1 MGIDKNM
8 IKSNTV
14 SMKTA
19 ISIPDDLF
27 KEVDRLADEKKTSR
41 SKIFCSA
48 VTLYLE
54 KIKSQRLFEELNSA
68 YGPEDTS
75 EEKSVRK
82 KSKEYYK
89 RQIIKKEE

>member
-1 MGIDKNM
+1 MSIDKNT
-8 IKSNTV
+8 IKSNTIG
-14 SMKTA
+14 MKTA

-41 SKIFCSA
+41 SRIFCSA

-54 KIKSQRLFEELNSA
+54 KIKSRRLLEELNSA
-68 YGPEDTS
+68 YGPEETS
-75 EEKSVRK
+75 EEKTVRK

-89 RQIIKKEE
+89 KQILEKEG

>member
-1 MGIDKNM
+1 
-8 IKSNTV
+8 
-14 SMKTA
+14 MKTA

-41 SKIFCSA
+41 SRIFCSA

-54 KIKSQRLFEELNSA
+54 KIKSQKLLEELNSA
-68 YGPEDTS
+68 YGS
-75 EEKSVRK
+75 EETFEERLVRK

-89 RQIIKKEE
+89 KQIVKKEE

>member
-8 IKSNTV
+8 IKSNTI

-27 KEVDRLADEKKTSR
+27 KEVDRLAEERKTSR
-41 SKIFCSA
+41 SRIFCRA

-54 KIKSQRLFEELNSA
+54 KVKSQRLLEELNSA
-68 YGPEDTS
+68 YGPEETS
-75 EEKSVRK
+75 EEMLVRK

-89 RQIIKKEE
+89 RQILKKEE